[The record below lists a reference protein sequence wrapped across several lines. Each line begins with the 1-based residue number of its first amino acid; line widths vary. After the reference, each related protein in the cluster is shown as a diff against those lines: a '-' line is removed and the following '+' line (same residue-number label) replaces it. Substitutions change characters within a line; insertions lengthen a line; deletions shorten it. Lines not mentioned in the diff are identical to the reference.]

1 MVRKQSARQL
11 IAKSAA
17 DGSVRTMGAGYWRRK
32 LILYRINRELFIAA
46 GHSKK
51 AAFIRAIYMMIGG
64 RVSLMPKRTLH

>member
-1 MVRKQSARQL
+1 
-11 IAKSAA
+11 
-17 DGSVRTMGAGYWRRK
+17 MGAGYWRRK